1 MTHDE
6 LEAEVRKLREQVDGL
21 TELVCGDPE
30 DDAPEEVATLEAQHG
45 AFVARLKEKRR

>member
-6 LEAEVRKLREQVDGL
+6 LEAEVRKLREQVESL
-21 TELVCGDPE
+21 TELVCGDSE
-30 DDAPEEVATLEAQHG
+30 DDEPEALDTLEAQHG